1 MEDEMPGKTN
11 GKDGIQVRLAQI
23 ESGSIVTPL
32 NFRPSKAFL
41 KIMRSYMD
49 RNNEDSI
56 TKAIEN
62 MVVDSFMKE
71 MDKDL

>member
-1 MEDEMPGKTN
+1 
-11 GKDGIQVRLAQI
+11 
-23 ESGSIVTPL
+23 
-32 NFRPSKAFL
+32 
-41 KIMRSYMD
+41 MD
-49 RNNEDSI
+49 KNNEDSI